1 MRCAPAVVSIVSV
14 AAACAALA
22 GRSDDDTKLRV
33 LSPLDGSTVVSPV
46 DCVVRAAPDTAPALR
61 VDGEE
66 RAWLLVA
73 GVARRASLELAPGEH
88 EVSVEDQT
96 ARFTVT
102 EDAETPD
109 LARAHSREG
118 DDLDACRPCHEVTE
132 GESPEVRAERQPDG
146 CLACHTRTDFDLAHF
161 HPLEPIRNCGEC
173 HALHGSPRPALLRA
187 PAAELCS
194 ACHD

>member
-1 MRCAPAVVSIVSV
+1 VVAVVSV

-22 GRSDDDTKLRV
+22 GLSDDDAKLRI

-66 RAWLLVA
+66 HPWLLAA

-88 EVSVEDQT
+88 EVSIEDT
-96 ARFTVT
+96 TVRFTVT
-102 EDAETPD
+102 DDAETPD
-109 LARAHSREG
+109 LGRAHPRESDG
-118 DDLDACRPCHEVTE
+118 VDSCRACHEVTE
-132 GESPEVRAERQPDG
+132 GESPEVRAVRQPDA
-146 CLACHTRTDFDLAHF
+146 CLACHSRTDFDLAHF

-173 HALHGSPRPALLRA
+173 HALHGSPRTAFLRA

-194 ACHD
+194 TCHD